1 MTEVDAGGLLPN
13 GIPAGRI
20 AVSGADGQLGAE
32 VCRQLGSAA
41 VPLIWPEFELTD
53 HAAVRARLSD
63 LQPRV
68 LIHCAAYTQVDRA
81 ESEPAVCRAVNTLA
95 VENLVASCRELDCV
109 LVQLSTDYVFGAD
122 VQRRTPYREGDPT
135 GPLSVYGS
143 SKWEAE
149 QRVRAWEKHFI
160 VRTCGLYTRA
170 AGGPIRGRNF
180 VDTLRVLG
188 PERGQLRVV
197 HDQVCTPSYVPH
209 VARAIRFLIGT
220 QAFGTYHVVNGGQT
234 SWYDFAGEIFRLAG
248 QSVRLEPIRS
258 DQYAAAAAR
267 PKYSVLSTAKYDALG
282 GPQLPDWQ
290 AALAEYFADTD
301 AG

>member
-1 MTEVDAGGLLPN
+1 MTEIDAAGVSPEGVPV
-13 GIPAGRI
+13 GRI

-32 VCRQLGSAA
+32 FCRQLGCSAA
-41 VPLIWPEFELTD
+41 PLIWPEFELTD
-53 HAAVRARLSD
+53 HAAVRARLMD

-81 ESEPAVCRAVNTLA
+81 ESEPELCRAVNTFA
-95 VENLVASCRELDCV
+95 VENLVNICRDLDCV

-122 VQRRTPYREGDPT
+122 AGRGTPYREGDPT

-149 QRVRAWEKHFI
+149 QRVRTWEKHFV

-197 HDQVCTPSYVPH
+197 DDQVCTPSYVPH

-220 QAFGTYHVVNGGQT
+220 QAFGTYHVVNAGQT
-234 SWYDFAGEIFRLAG
+234 SWYDFAAEIFRLAG
-248 QSVRLEPIRS
+248 PSVRLEPIRS
-258 DQYAAAAAR
+258 DQYAAAAPR
-267 PKYSVLSTAKYDALG
+267 PKYSVLSTAKYDDLG
-282 GPQLPDWQ
+282 GPELPAWQ
-290 AALAEYFADTD
+290 AALAEYFAGTD

>member
-1 MTEVDAGGLLPN
+1 MTEIDAVGRPPQEGPAGG
-13 GIPAGRI
+13 I

-41 VPLIWPEFELTD
+41 APLIWPEFELTE
-53 HAAVRARLSD
+53 HAAVRARLTD

-81 ESEPAVCRAVNTLA
+81 ESEPEVCRAVNTLA
-95 VENLVASCRELDCV
+95 VENLVAICRDLDCV

-122 VQRRTPYREGDPT
+122 AQRRTPYREGDPA

-149 QRVRAWEKHFI
+149 QRVRAWPRHFI
-160 VRTCGLYTRA
+160 VRTCGLYTRS

-188 PERGQLRVV
+188 PERGELRVV

-220 QAFGTYHVVNGGQT
+220 QAYGTYHVVNAGQT
-234 SWYDFAGEIFRLAG
+234 SWYEFAAEIFRLAG

-258 DQYAAAAAR
+258 DQYGAAAAR
-267 PKYSVLSTAKYDALG
+267 PKYSVLSTAKYGELG
-282 GPQLPDWQ
+282 GPELPDWQ
-290 AALAEYFADTD
+290 AALAEYFAGAD